1 MKKYDAIIIGSG
13 QAANPLAK
21 KLARAGRR
29 TLLLE
34 NHAIGGTCINT
45 GCTPTK
51 TMIAMGR
58 MRYIVSRAPE
68 FGIPVQAGDVDLTA
82 VIKRKNEVVSSFRDG
97 LEKSLEKTDNLD
109 VVREQGVF
117 TGHKIVNNAFTAEH
131 IFINTGAAP
140 AIPPIPGI
148 DQVRYLTSAGMLELQ
163 EVPQHLAILGTGY
176 IAMELGQLFRRLGS
190 RVTMI
195 ERGHSILNKEDDD
208 VAAAVHK
215 ILEEDGIRILTDTT
229 VERTAPLQGGGVR
242 LTLSGGGELTATHWL
257 IATGRA
263 PATAALQLPQT
274 GITPDGRGF
283 IPVNEYLET
292 TVPGI
297 YALGDVKK
305 GPAFTHISYNDYLVA
320 SENILN
326 NAHISIKN
334 RPVPYCMFTDP
345 ELGRIGITEKEA
357 RAKGLAVKVAT
368 LPLGKVARAIETG
381 ETRGLMKAVV
391 DAESG
396 QILGAS
402 VLSVSGGEIM
412 AVLQMAMMG
421 KITYKQLRN
430 TIFAHPT
437 FAESLNNLFMT
448 LDND

>member
-34 NHAIGGTCINT
+34 GHEIGGTCINT

-51 TMIAMGR
+51 TMIASGR
-58 MRYIVSRAPE
+58 THYMVSRAQE
-68 FGIPVQAGDVDLTA
+68 YGIRAQAGDVDFAA
-82 VIKRKNEVVSSFRDG
+82 VIKRKNGVVASFRNS
-97 LEKSLEKTDNLD
+97 LANSLEKNHNLD
-109 VVREQGVF
+109 VVKEPGVF
-117 TGHKIVNNAFTAEH
+117 TGHKTVNNAYTAELV
-131 IFINTGAAP
+131 FINTGAQP
-140 AIPPIPGI
+140 VVPPIPGI
-148 DQVRYLTSAGMLELQ
+148 GETPYLTAAGMLELQ
-163 EVPQHLAILGTGY
+163 EIPQHLAILGTGY

-195 ERGHSILNKEDDD
+195 ERGGGILNKEDDD
-208 VAAAVHK
+208 VAAAVHA
-215 ILEEDGIRILTDTT
+215 ILEEDGIRILTNTT
-229 VERTAPLQGGGVR
+229 VKYAAPDANGVR
-242 LTLSGGGELTATHWL
+242 LRLSDGSELPASHWL
-257 IATGRA
+257 IATGRE

-274 GITPDGRGF
+274 GITPDERGF

-305 GPAFTHISYNDYLVA
+305 GPAFTHISYNDYLVV

-326 NAHISIKN
+326 NAQLSINN

-368 LPLGKVARAIETG
+368 LPLSKVARAIETG

-391 DAESG
+391 DAASG

-402 VLSVSGGEIM
+402 ILSVSGGEIM

-421 KITYKQLRN
+421 KITYKQLRH

-437 FAESLNNLFMT
+437 FTESLNNLFMT
-448 LDND
+448 LDDD

>member
-21 KLARAGRR
+21 QLARAGRR

-34 NHAIGGTCINT
+34 HHEIGGTCINT

-82 VIKRKNEVVSSFRDG
+82 MIKRKNQVVSSFRDG
-97 LEKSLEKTDNLD
+97 LAKSLEKTGNLD

-117 TGHKIVNNAFTAEH
+117 TGHKTVNGAFTADH
-131 IFINTGAAP
+131 IFINTGAEPVIP
-140 AIPPIPGI
+140 AIPGI
-148 DQVRYLTSAGMLELQ
+148 GQVPYLTSAGMLELQ
-163 EVPQHLAILGTGY
+163 EVPKHLAILGTGY

-195 ERGHSILNKEDDD
+195 ERGGSILNKEDDD

-215 ILEEDGIRILTDTT
+215 ILEEDGIRILTNTT
-229 VERTAPLQGGGVR
+229 VEHAAPSQEGVR
-242 LTLSGGGELTATHWL
+242 LTLSGGGELEATHWL

-274 GITPDGRGF
+274 GITPDERGF

-326 NAHISIKN
+326 NTRISIKN

-368 LPLGKVARAIETG
+368 LPLSKVARAIETG
-381 ETRGLMKAVV
+381 ETRGLLKAVV
-391 DAESG
+391 DAGSG
-396 QILGAS
+396 QILGAA

-421 KITYKQLRN
+421 KITYQQLRN

-448 LDND
+448 LDDD